1 MSKSSAGP
9 RLPRAKGIDMATY
22 YSPSDCAKRAKHL
35 ILSEF
40 NQKIVDEFISILG
53 MREEFEKHH
62 VPIPNKVVL
71 YGPPGTGKTL
81 TAFYMA
87 NILELPLVLVRLD
100 AIIHSHLG
108 ETGSNIRKIFDY
120 AGMFP
125 CVLFLDEFDAIA
137 RTRDNNDEVKE
148 MARAVNTL
156 LQCLDD
162 FGDKSIMMAATNLEK
177 DLDQAIWRRFDTKMT
192 YALPDRGKRQQ
203 YIGILIGEFQCD
215 QAAITEVSEQ
225 LEGCSYADIEQ
236 IVLKAKRKAI
246 MERQPLQRRHIQ
258 DACDEYKPAAVNNF
272 LT

>member
-1 MSKSSAGP
+1 MSKSNASQ
-9 RLPRAKGIDMATY
+9 RLPRAKGIDMANL
-22 YSPSDCAKRAKHL
+22 YSPKDCAKKAKHL
-35 ILSEF
+35 ILSEV
-40 NQKIVDEFISILG
+40 NQRIVKEFIEILG
-53 MREEFEKHH
+53 MREEFEQHG
-62 VPIPNKVVL
+62 VPVPNKIVM

-87 NILELPLVLVRLD
+87 KVLELPLVLVRLD

-120 AGMFP
+120 ASAFP

-162 FGDKSIMMAATNLEK
+162 FGDRSIIMAATNLEK
-177 DLDQAIWRRFDTKMT
+177 DLDQAIWRRFDTKLIYT
-192 YALPDRGKRQQ
+192 VPEQEQRKL
-203 YIGILIGEFQCD
+203 YIEILIGEFEYD
-215 QAAITEVSEQ
+215 PSILTETCRQ
-225 LEGCSYADIEQ
+225 LARCSFADIEQ

-246 MERQPLQRRHIQ
+246 IERMPLQMKHMQNAIE
-258 DACDEYKPAAVNNF
+258 EYKPIIVAAY
-272 LT
+272 